1 MKISLR
7 ALAFIATFLLLI
19 FLFKSCMS
27 FSSSKK
33 NRQKAPVNK
42 TGEQQTKQTIA
53 PSQETKTKTETN
65 ETKKTEPA
73 KKNVS
78 AEQKKTEHLYK
89 RLEYAYS
96 LYTRQNYEGA
106 LNETESMLRQIE
118 NDPYLE
124 AQAWSLSAMIY
135 DKQGKSS
142 RRKRSFR
149 KMTECIEALQK
160 DSRYINVYKE
170 GMLYQELFG
179 TIKEMGGEKYAE

>member
-42 TGEQQTKQTIA
+42 NSEQQTKQTIA
-53 PSQETKTKTETN
+53 PFQETKTETN
-65 ETKKTEPA
+65 ETKKTEPT

-124 AQAWSLSAMIY
+124 AQTWSLSAMIY